1 MLSYEACASGGRTKV
16 ANIASCWSKVNRICS
31 SGSEHDCDPRKD
43 QDAQKS
49 RLPIAAESLGTA
61 AFGTSL
67 PAECECEG
75 ARGGVSVASSLPC
88 LPRAESPRSPGAV
101 LLRARRSKRTPR
113 PRLIH
118 ARALLQQGTLPPL
131 LLTFS
136 TVSSS
141 GPGDA
146 CILQRKVSLTI
157 KAHGS
162 TMSTGGR
169 R

>member
-1 MLSYEACASGGRTKV
+1 VLEYA
-16 ANIASCWSKVNRICS
+16 
-31 SGSEHDCDPRKD
+31 
-43 QDAQKS
+43 AQ
-49 RLPIAAESLGTA
+49 R
-61 AFGTSL
+61 GTSCVQRGAAWTFAAWCL
-67 PAECECEG
+67 QFSHGVRGSAGMPAECECEG

-101 LLRARRSKRTPR
+101 LLRARRSERTPR
-113 PRLIH
+113 PCLRH